1 MARLD
6 SGDTRGGVRGVGS
19 CERGAYEIEVVMAG
33 VPSLINDTPTITF
46 GVCFSLANL
55 VKQIRCYLTAKLQ
68 ELLWNGTM
76 IILSFMPIGYTFSAH
91 VCSVR
96 DLCYGSDRGRVASSA
111 VTRRVLSV
119 LVLYKF
125 FSPDSLAA
133 AFQIT

>member
-1 MARLD
+1 
-6 SGDTRGGVRGVGS
+6 
-19 CERGAYEIEVVMAG
+19 
-33 VPSLINDTPTITF
+33 
-46 GVCFSLANL
+46 
-55 VKQIRCYLTAKLQ
+55 
-68 ELLWNGTM
+68 M

-125 FSPDSLAA
+125 FSPVPLAA